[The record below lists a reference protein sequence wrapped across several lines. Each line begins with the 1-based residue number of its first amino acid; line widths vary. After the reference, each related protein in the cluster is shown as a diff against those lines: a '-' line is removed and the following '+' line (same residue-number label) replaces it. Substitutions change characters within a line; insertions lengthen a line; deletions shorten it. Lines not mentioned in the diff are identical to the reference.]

1 MNSVIA
7 VASQKGGVGKTTTAI
22 NLAAML
28 ARAKRKVLAIDLD
41 PQANLTTG
49 IGIDPIDGQRGV
61 YGALLGLESIED
73 AIVSNEAGFD
83 IVPANRDLAGAQ
95 VELITVSRREFQL
108 RDSLSSVRK
117 EYNWILLDCPPS
129 LNIVVINAMV
139 AADSVI
145 IPTQCEF
152 FALQGL
158 VELLS
163 TIKTVQRNFNPDL
176 KLNGILRTM
185 YDTRNKL
192 SREVSDQ
199 LKVHFDAQLY
209 RTIIPRNVRLAEASS
224 HGKSVLEYDKNCIG
238 TTAYMAFAGELL
250 NQESDI

>member
-1 MNSVIA
+1 
-7 VASQKGGVGKTTTAI
+7 
-22 NLAAML
+22 ML

-49 IGIDPIDGQRGV
+49 VGIDPVDSQGGV
-61 YGALLGLESIED
+61 YGALLGLESMED

-95 VELITVSRREFQL
+95 VELITVKRREYQL

-145 IPTQCEF
+145 IPTQCEY

-199 LKVHFDAQLY
+199 LKAHFDAQLY

-224 HGKSVLEYDKNCIG
+224 YGKSVLEYDKNCLG

>member
-1 MNSVIA
+1 MTSVIA

-22 NLAAML
+22 NVAAML
-28 ARAKRKVLAIDLD
+28 AKAKRKVLAIDLD

-49 IGIDPIDGQRGV
+49 VGIDPIDGQRGV
-61 YGALLGLESIED
+61 YGALLGLKSMED

-95 VELITVSRREFQL
+95 VELITVKRREFQL

-145 IPTQCEF
+145 VPTQCEY

-199 LKVHFDAQLY
+199 LKTHFDAQLY

-224 HGKSVLEYDKNCIG
+224 HGLSVLEYDNNCLG

-250 NQESDI
+250 NQESGI

>member
-49 IGIDPIDGQRGV
+49 VGIDPVDGQRGV
-61 YGALLGLESIED
+61 YGALLGFESMED

-95 VELITVSRREFQL
+95 VELITVKRREFQL

-163 TIKTVQRNFNPDL
+163 TIKTVQRNFNPHL
-176 KLNGILRTM
+176 KLKGILRTM

-199 LKVHFDAQLY
+199 LKAHFDAQLY

-224 HGKSVLEYDKNCIG
+224 HGKSILEYDKNCIG
-238 TTAYMAFAGELL
+238 TMAYMAFAGELL
-250 NQESDI
+250 NQESVI

>member
-49 IGIDPIDGQRGV
+49 VGIDPVDGQRGV

-83 IVPANRDLAGAQ
+83 VVPANRDLAGAQ
-95 VELITVSRREFQL
+95 VELITVTRREFQL

-199 LKVHFDAQLY
+199 LKSHFDAQLY

-224 HGKSVLEYDKNCIG
+224 HGKSVLEYDKNCLG

-250 NQESDI
+250 NLESDI

>member
-22 NLAAML
+22 NVAAML

-49 IGIDPIDGQRGV
+49 VGIDPVDDQRGV
-61 YGALLGLESIED
+61 YGALLGLESMED

-95 VELITVSRREFQL
+95 VELITVKRREFQL

-199 LKVHFDAQLY
+199 LKAHFDAQLY

-224 HGKSVLEYDKNCIG
+224 HGLSVLEYDKNCIG
-238 TTAYMAFAGELL
+238 TMAYMAFTGELL
-250 NQESDI
+250 NQGSDI

>member
-61 YGALLGLESIED
+61 YGALLGLDSIED
-73 AIVSNEAGFD
+73 AIVSNEEGFD

-199 LKVHFDAQLY
+199 LKAHFDAQLY